1 MPSDSSIPKYR
12 SILVPLDGSPFAE
25 LAIAV
30 ALTVAEASGAKV
42 TLIHAWDPANY
53 RYSSELTP
61 RFLDP
66 SVRDKPAAAD
76 YLDAVAARV
85 RPGTTV
91 PISVALISGSAPEAI
106 RECLTQGPHEL
117 IVMTTHGLTGLSR
130 AWLGSVADAVV
141 RTVTAPVLLVRP
153 LESNGVAPS
162 GRFERVLVPLDG
174 SAEAEE
180 ILTHVAEVGG
190 KARFILL
197 RVERPG
203 MIPLHPHSY
212 AGSAWRMDDEATESV
227 VTHAYDYLDGVARSI
242 RARRPEARVDV
253 DVRFAERTGVAIVEA
268 ALDYRA
274 DLVALT
280 THARRAARWVF
291 GSAADKVMRGTHG
304 SVLVLRPAAVAAG
317 DDRATV
323 AAATATRN

>member
-1 MPSDSSIPKYR
+1 MYR
-12 SILVPLDGSPFAE
+12 SILVPLDGSAFAE
-25 LAIAV
+25 QAIPV
-30 ALTVAEASGAKV
+30 ALTLAEGSGAKV
-42 TLIHAWDPANY
+42 TLARAWDPANY

-61 RFLDP
+61 PLGEVGARA
-66 SVRDKPAAAD
+66 RDKLAAVE
-76 YLDAVAARV
+76 YLDTVAARV

-91 PISVALISGSAPEAI
+91 PIRVALIAGSAPEAI
-106 RECLTQGPHEL
+106 KECLTKEPHDL

-130 AWLGSVADAVV
+130 AWIGSVADAVV

-180 ILTHVAEVGG
+180 ILTHAAEVGG
-190 KARFILL
+190 SARFILL
-197 RVERPG
+197 RVERPI
-203 MIPLHPHSY
+203 MIPLHPYTY
-212 AGSAWRMDDEATESV
+212 AASAWRKDDDATEEV
-227 VTHAYDYLDGVARSI
+227 VTHAYDYLDGVAQSLK
-242 RARRPEARVDV
+242 ARRPEATVDV
-253 DVRFAERTGVAIVEA
+253 DVRFAERPAVAIVEA

-280 THARRAARWVF
+280 THASRAARWVF
-291 GSAADKVMRGTHG
+291 GSAADKVLRGTHG

-317 DDRATV
+317 DDRAEV
-323 AAATATRN
+323 AAAATAVGK